1 MWPKLSSIN
10 KNIYDTITGI
20 DNQKASQ
27 LNVWVRLFSGV
38 GDGLIMVSNPDTKLF
53 AAAGEAGIYG
63 FRGNSQE
70 SGYSGTLG
78 YDWNG
83 KPVNPLSGRS
93 LRPSPMVTSMEF
105 TEGEDQISRT
115 GKISIKVFSLEQME
129 AIQQY
134 FMEPGYHVFVDWGWN
149 TNEGATGLTRVKTKD
164 ENGNPIS
171 STQIVNSAANDNLV
185 QDNMLA
191 KKIKSKGQYDSFLG
205 FIVGG
210 TVSGGGESFDINIE
224 MRGTPQLPTYFQ
236 SHEVNYKKSEENDDI
251 LAEQIAK
258 PFGPKTLEDGK
269 DSENT
274 PDDVVKNRRF
284 SALYNALPS
293 KRQIKQVKD
302 LIGGNSFKYT
312 DFINLDA
319 VVQQSINSYT
329 KNGFWA
335 TITNFSTEAEETI
348 EVTDESGNTKD
359 FSIDRAAL
367 FSNEKYIRFEK
378 AIEILN
384 KNGGLTHFK
393 VGDNEVRVE
402 LDISTVK
409 IGAFPLIYSTKPE
422 TMVIPGVI
430 PDFSKL
436 LFNEGELDY
445 NNPPTVNNSIDGISF
460 TGNQTLN
467 SDGLSDKQN
476 YWGWLK
482 NLYINIDMFESKIT
496 QSQKNIREILLD
508 ILNEM
513 SSAVNGFWNFQ
524 IVEGEAKDGQV
535 TFTVIDRNWIGEN
548 KSIIRDFYHDGEKS
562 RFLDATLDID
572 IPGEMA
578 NQIIMKR
585 NKISGGGQQ
594 AELKVNNSTFFSNK
608 TDKFMRKANFKGT
621 EIDTETADSTPT
633 TPPTEGSVEALEQ
646 EVSDSKSNLESLE
659 QEYENNRGTISKLR
673 QSKSKFKKSDYPV
686 TVNGTTYN
694 SSFEIQKDINTLSR
708 KNQSITNEQFNEKR
722 AVRDKQ
728 KELVQKK
735 LDDRVSAIEENIKK
749 IEILPNPELKTEI
762 DVGNSAL
769 SELLSSPSKT
779 GDKDNMFRQ
788 SFRIYCLRDTNFL
801 DILKKKKLSKV
812 TGRLSH
818 PLPIKYAFTILGN
831 SGLQRGDT
839 FNIIGIP
846 RKYRTG
852 GLFQVNA
859 ITHTIE
865 GMTWKTRVEGLYRQT
880 Q

>member
-10 KNIYDTITGI
+10 KGVYDTITGI

-63 FRGNSQE
+63 FRGNSKK
-70 SGYSGTLG
+70 GGNSGTLG
-78 YDWNG
+78 YNWNG

-164 ENGNPIS
+164 KNGNQIS
-171 STQIVNSAANDNLV
+171 STEIVNSASNDNLV
-185 QDNMLA
+185 QDKMLS

-236 SHEVNYKKSEENDDI
+236 SHEVNYKKSGKNDNI
-251 LAEQIAK
+251 LAEQIEK
-258 PFGPKTLEDGK
+258 PFGPQSLEEGE

-274 PDDVVKNRRF
+274 SDVVVKNRRF
-284 SALYNALPS
+284 SALYNSLPS
-293 KRQIKQVKD
+293 KRQIKEVKD
-302 LIGGNSFKYT
+302 LKNGNSFKYT

-319 VVQQSINSYT
+319 VVQKSINSYT

-335 TITNFSTEAEETI
+335 TIVNFSTEAEETV

-367 FSNEKYIRFEK
+367 FSPEKYIRFEK

-393 VGDNEVRVE
+393 VGSNEVRIE

-436 LFNEGELDY
+436 LFNEGSINY
-445 NNPPTVNNSIDGISF
+445 NNPPTVNNSINGISF
-460 TGNQTLN
+460 TGNQALN

-482 NLYINIDMFESKIT
+482 NLYINIDMFENKIT

-524 IVEGEAKDGQV
+524 IVEGEATDGQI

-548 KSIIRDFYHDGEKS
+548 KSVIRDFYHDGEKS

-594 AELKVNNSTFFSNK
+594 AEIKVNNSTFFSNK

-621 EIDTETADSTPT
+621 EVDTESADSPPT
-633 TPPTEGSVEALEQ
+633 TPPTEGSVEGLQQ

-659 QEYENNRGTISKLR
+659 QEYQNNRGTISKLR
-673 QSKSKFKKSDYPV
+673 EAKSKSRRDDYPV

-694 SSFEIQKDINTLSR
+694 SSFELQKDINSLSR
-708 KNQSITNEQFNEKR
+708 KNQNITNEQFRERKNVREKE
-722 AVRDKQ
+722 
-728 KELVQKK
+728 KELSQKK
-735 LDDRVSAIEENIKK
+735 LDDKISAIEENIKK

-762 DVGNSAL
+762 DVGNAAL
-769 SELLSSPSKT
+769 AELLSSPAKT
-779 GDKDNMFRQ
+779 GDKDNLFRQ

-801 DILKKKKLSKV
+801 DILKKKKLSQV

-818 PLPIKYAFTILGN
+818 PLPIKYSFTILGN

-839 FNIIGIP
+839 FNIVGIP

-859 ITHTIE
+859 VTHTIE

>member
-10 KNIYDTITGI
+10 KGVYDTITGI

-63 FRGNSQE
+63 FRGNSEE
-70 SGYSGTLG
+70 SGNSGTLG
-78 YDWNG
+78 YNWKG

-129 AIQQY
+129 AVQQY

-164 ENGNPIS
+164 ENGNPID
-171 STQIVNSAANDNLV
+171 STKIVNSAANDNLV
-185 QDNMLA
+185 QGNMLS

-236 SHEVNYKKSEENDDI
+236 SHEVNYKKSGKNDNI
-251 LAEQIAK
+251 LAEQIER
-258 PFGPKTLEDGK
+258 PFGPQSLEEGE
-269 DSENT
+269 DSKKP
-274 PDDVVKNRRF
+274 PDDIVKNRRF
-284 SALYNALPS
+284 SALYNSLPS
-293 KRQIKQVKD
+293 KRQIKEVKD
-302 LIGGNSFKYT
+302 LKNGTSFKYT

-319 VVQQSINSYT
+319 VVQKSINSYT

-335 TITNFSTEAEETI
+335 TIVNFSTEAEETV
-348 EVTDESGNTKD
+348 EVKDEYGNTKD

-367 FSNEKYIRFEK
+367 FSPEKYIRFEK

-393 VGDNEVRVE
+393 VGDNEVRIE

-436 LFNEGELDY
+436 LFNEGSINY

-482 NLYINIDMFESKIT
+482 NLYINIDMFENKIT

-524 IVEGEAKDGQV
+524 IVEGKATDGQI

-548 KSIIRDFYHDGEKS
+548 KSVIRDFYHDGEKS

-594 AELKVNNSTFFSNK
+594 AEIKVNNSTFFSNK

-621 EIDTETADSTPT
+621 EVDTESADTPPT
-633 TPPTEGSVEALEQ
+633 NPPTEGSVEALQQ

-659 QEYENNRGTISKLR
+659 QEYQNNKGTISRLR
-673 QSKSKFKKSDYPV
+673 EGQSAGRTLGYPII
-686 TVNGTTYN
+686 VNGTTYN
-694 SSFEIQKDINTLSR
+694 SYFELQKDINILSR
-708 KNQSITNEQFNEKR
+708 KNQSITSEYRGKEREIKT
-722 AVRDKQ
+722 KE
-728 KELVQKK
+728 KELGKIK
-735 LDDRVSAIEENIKK
+735 LDEKLSAIEENIKK
-749 IEILPNPELKTEI
+749 VEILPNPELKTEI
-762 DVGNSAL
+762 DVGNAAL
-769 SELLSSPSKT
+769 AELLSSPAKT
-779 GDKDNMFRQ
+779 KDEDNLFRQ

-801 DILKKKKLSKV
+801 DILKKKKISQV

-818 PLPIKYAFTILGN
+818 PLPIKYSFTILGN

-839 FNIIGIP
+839 FNIVGIP

-859 ITHTIE
+859 IIHTIE